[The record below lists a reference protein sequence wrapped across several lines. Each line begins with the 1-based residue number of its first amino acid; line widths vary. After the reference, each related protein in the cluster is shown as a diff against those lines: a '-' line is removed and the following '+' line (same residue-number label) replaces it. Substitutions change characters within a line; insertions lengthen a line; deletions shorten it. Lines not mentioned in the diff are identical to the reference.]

1 MNKVHDLPEQ
11 ARMIDAVIKE
21 AAIQEANQ
29 AFSKQVTNQVARITG
44 ELNRLEQLLS
54 AGMVDRRVLSE
65 FRYAVDRAR
74 HTGWH
79 VEKWL
84 DGDSRELSALIAE
97 ERIRCITRM
106 TNQLASEL
114 EIEGRDVTGLDP
126 LREAMRKLDAALPGT
141 K

>member
-1 MNKVHDLPEQ
+1 MTFRSAQ
-11 ARMIDAVIKE
+11 MTDAVIRE
-21 AAIQEANQ
+21 TAIKEANQ
-29 AFSKQVTNQVARITG
+29 AFGKQVTNQVARLTG

-84 DGDSRELSALIAE
+84 DGDSRELSALITE

-106 TNQLASEL
+106 TNQLASE
-114 EIEGRDVTGLDP
+114 IEAGGNNATGLES
-126 LREAMRKLDAALPGT
+126 LRESMRKLDVVLT
-141 K
+141 KRA

>member
-1 MNKVHDLPEQ
+1 
-11 ARMIDAVIKE
+11 MIDAVIKE
-21 AAIQEANQ
+21 TAIKEANQ
-29 AFSKQVTNQVARITG
+29 AFSKQVTNQVARITS

-74 HTGWH
+74 QTGWQ

-84 DGDSRELSALIAE
+84 DGDTRELSAQIAD

-114 EIEGRDVTGLDP
+114 EVSGKSVPGLDS
-126 LREAMRKLDAALPGT
+126 LREAMHKLDTVLSKQA
-141 K
+141 

>member
-1 MNKVHDLPEQ
+1 
-11 ARMIDAVIKE
+11 MIDAVLKE
-21 AAIQEANQ
+21 TAIQEANQ

-84 DGDSRELSALIAE
+84 DGDSRELSALITE

-106 TNQLASEL
+106 TNQLASEIEAGGNNASGL
-114 EIEGRDVTGLDP
+114 ES
-126 LREAMRKLDAALPGT
+126 LRESMRKLDVVLT
-141 K
+141 KRA